1 MKDEMLHE
9 LMNGFSKGKAV
20 SMAHSLL
27 NDIESMNQI
36 LSFCQLNEPKL
47 SARASWVFQEMVKLK
62 HPVNSSQL
70 RSVIELLQHSSIDGV
85 KRNFLSAL
93 QLLEIP
99 EEVIGELSDYCFS
112 VLLSSKE
119 TVAVKVYAMQ
129 IAANACKRY
138 PELKSELL
146 SCIEMEMSKNTIAFF
161 ARAKRVRKELE
172 LI

>member
-1 MKDEMLHE
+1 
-9 LMNGFSKGKAV
+9 
-20 SMAHSLL
+20 
-27 NDIESMNQI
+27 
-36 LSFCQLNEPKL
+36 
-47 SARASWVFQEMVKLK
+47 MVKLK

-70 RSVIELLQHSSIDGV
+70 RSVIELLQQSSIDGV